1 MVHENYERLVYFDGV
16 SSTLSLSPIRLPC
29 CLKAPSSF
37 TLSRPARMLC
47 CLFRTHIQVA
57 HAEGSKRYSFV
68 GYTYVN
74 HLNLFLYSNTAPL
87 SPFDFRKND
96 GYIHNPNISART
108 MCHCIVW
115 FNYFSILPNHELM
128 YL

>member
-37 TLSRPARMLC
+37 TLSRPARKLC

-87 SPFDFRKND
+87 SLSISERTTDT
-96 GYIHNPNISART
+96 YIIPTFPQGLCVTVLFGLTISQ
-108 MCHCIVW
+108 
-115 FNYFSILPNHELM
+115 YFQIMS
-128 YL
+128 